1 MDMQFR
7 SPVYGHMPGVADAF
21 IKPIKAMTDRRA
33 SLERVGARSN
43 PMQHACSICQAL
55 RGTTWASIGAALS
68 LRRTSTRFYERQ
80 SCSQSTRLGPI
91 RTSIA
96 PERRSDRQGGR

>member
-7 SPVYGHMPGVADAF
+7 SLVYGHMPVVAEAF
-21 IKPIKAMTDRRA
+21 IKPINAMTDRRA

-43 PMQHACSICQAL
+43 PTQHACSICQAPK
-55 RGTTWASIGAALS
+55 GTTWASIGAALS
-68 LRRTSTRFYERQ
+68 LSRTSTRFYERQ
-80 SCSQSTRLGPI
+80 SCSQSSQLGPI

-96 PERRSDRQGGR
+96 RERRADRQGGR